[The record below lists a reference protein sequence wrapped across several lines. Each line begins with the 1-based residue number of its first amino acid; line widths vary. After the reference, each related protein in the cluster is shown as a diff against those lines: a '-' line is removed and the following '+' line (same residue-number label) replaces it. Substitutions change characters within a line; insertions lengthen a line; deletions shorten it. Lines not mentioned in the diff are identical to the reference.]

1 MWKKV
6 LQNNIVVFI
15 VLVLMFMIPNTYA
28 IFRDRV
34 LGNGS
39 LTLATWDV
47 SLNQANVNDHLSII
61 PSPNESVASYTVN
74 VTNVS
79 EVSITYVIS
88 ISNLPTGVSV
98 SLDGGE
104 YVSENNQK
112 VVFDE
117 ISPIAYNAS
126 NKNRSHILS
135 FKASSSATYV
145 NNAEV
150 NINVVAKQQV

>member
-1 MWKKV
+1 MWKKI

-15 VLVLMFMIPNTYA
+15 VLVMMFMIPNTYA
-28 IFRDRV
+28 IFRNRV

-39 LTLATWDV
+39 LALATWDV
-47 SLNQANVNDHLSII
+47 ALNQTNVSDHLSII

-79 EVSITYVIS
+79 EVSITYVIN
-88 ISNLPTGVSV
+88 IDNLPTGVSV

-104 YVSENNQK
+104 YVSENNHK
-112 VVFDE
+112 VVFSS

-126 NKNRSHILS
+126 NKNRSHVLS
-135 FKASSSATYV
+135 FKASSNATFV